1 MGPIRPLIKNRWN
14 SRRLSHIIQSPGRK
28 EAKGVQVE
36 VRLESTVTE
45 PKVVILT
52 DQMTEEVNA
61 ILRMLSESEQKLIA
75 GFRDDTAA
83 VLDEKDILRIYAAN
97 GKVFAVLSSGEY
109 TLRMRLYEAEERLKQ
124 HNFIRISNSE
134 IINLKKVRNF
144 DLSFTGTVCVVL
156 SDGSKTYASR
166 RYVTRLKGVLGI

>member
-14 SRRLSHIIQSPGRK
+14 SGRLSHIIQSPGRK

>member
-14 SRRLSHIIQSPGRK
+14 SGRLSHIIQSPGRK

-36 VRLESTVTE
+36 VRLDSTVTD

>member
-14 SRRLSHIIQSPGRK
+14 SGRLSHIIQSPGRK

-36 VRLESTVTE
+36 VRLDSTVTD

-97 GKVFAVLSSGEY
+97 GKVFAVLPSGEY

-124 HNFIRISNSE
+124 YNFIRISNSE

>member
-14 SRRLSHIIQSPGRK
+14 SRRLSHIMQSSGRK

-36 VRLESTVTE
+36 VRLDSTVTE

>member
-14 SRRLSHIIQSPGRK
+14 SGWLSHIIQSPGRK

-36 VRLESTVTE
+36 VRLDSTVTE

-97 GKVFAVLSSGEY
+97 GKVFAVLPSGEY

-144 DLSFTGTVCVVL
+144 DLSFIGTVCVVL